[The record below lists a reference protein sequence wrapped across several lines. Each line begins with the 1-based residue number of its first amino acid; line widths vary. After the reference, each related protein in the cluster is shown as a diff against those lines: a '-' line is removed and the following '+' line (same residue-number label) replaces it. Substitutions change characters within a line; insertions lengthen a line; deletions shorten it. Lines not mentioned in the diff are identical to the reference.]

1 MKNIFGLDSS
11 PRTTAISRPFFITIA
26 CLVIIAVCVVWG
38 TLGNRQY
45 NKIMAQ
51 SSTPIGSMLKFSK
64 SESEVELT
72 GLYTDKNE
80 SALVARLTPT
90 PEAHST
96 LPYRGT
102 DYAVLVQSKAVED
115 YEEIPILFGKMSTD
129 GDIFLILPKPTKE
142 VYSFAIVNKRNLTSN
157 AIELDKGSEEYDE
170 KENGSVARSLSE
182 FTNEIDRS
190 GAGDGSVNMKDSK
203 AGEDYDIAAL
213 RMTTDPA
220 YDEDAFKPKKLDV
233 ELINPA
239 SHEFN
244 FEGFFKTVYVESA
257 IRSLTDRYN
266 ELEAIVAQ
274 NESLVEE
281 NEVRLRSNPN
291 DSAAQERL
299 DEAKSAVAASREQQQ
314 NAADRLT
321 YYQTLKYDPSVFQD
335 FQTSAFVANK

>member
-26 CLVIIAVCVVWG
+26 CLVIFAVCVVWG

-45 NKIMAQ
+45 NKIMSQ
-51 SSTPIGSMLKFSK
+51 SSTPVGSMIKFSK
-64 SESEVELT
+64 SEAEVELT

-90 PEAHST
+90 PDAHNK

-102 DYAVLVQSKAVED
+102 DYAVLVQSKAVDD

-129 GDIFLILPKPTKE
+129 GDIFLILPQPTKE
-142 VYSFAIVNKRNLTSN
+142 VYSFAIVNKRNLTSE
-157 AIELDKGSEEYDE
+157 AITLEKGSENYKSEG
-170 KENGSVARSLSE
+170 KGSVARSLSE
-182 FTNEIDRS
+182 FTNEVDRS
-190 GAGDGSVNMKDSK
+190 QTGDGSVNMKDSE
-203 AGEDYDIAAL
+203 AGESYDIAGL

-220 YDEDAFKPKKLDV
+220 YDEEAFKPRKLDV
-233 ELINPA
+233 ELINPT

-244 FEGFFKTVYVESA
+244 FEGFFKTVYVEAA

-266 ELEAIVAQ
+266 ELEAVVAQ

-281 NEVRLRSNPN
+281 NEVRLRSNP
-291 DSAAQERL
+291 DDAAAQSRL
-299 DEAKSAVAASREQQQ
+299 DEAQSAVSASREQQQ
-314 NAADRLT
+314 EAADRLT

>member
-26 CLVIIAVCVVWG
+26 CLVIFAVCVVWG

-45 NKIMAQ
+45 NKIMSQ
-51 SSTPIGSMLKFSK
+51 SSTPVGSMIKFSK
-64 SESEVELT
+64 SEAEVELT

-90 PEAHST
+90 PDAHSK

-102 DYAVLVQSKAVED
+102 DYAVLVQSKAVDD

-129 GDIFLILPKPTKE
+129 GDIFLILPQPTKE

-157 AIELDKGSEEYDE
+157 AITLEKGSEEYKSE
-170 KENGSVARSLSE
+170 GKGSVARSLSE
-182 FTNEIDRS
+182 FTNEVDRS
-190 GAGDGSVNMKDSK
+190 QTGDGSVNMKDSE
-203 AGEDYDIAAL
+203 AGESYDIAGL

-220 YDEDAFKPKKLDV
+220 YDEEAFKPRKLDV
-233 ELINPA
+233 ELINPT

-244 FEGFFKTVYVESA
+244 FEGFFKTVYVEAA

-266 ELEAIVAQ
+266 ELEAVVAQ

-281 NEVRLRSNPN
+281 NEVRLRSNP
-291 DSAAQERL
+291 DDTAAQDRL
-299 DEAKSAVAASREQQQ
+299 DEAQSAVNKSREQQQ
-314 NAADRLT
+314 EAADRLT

>member
-115 YEEIPILFGKMSTD
+115 LS
-129 GDIFLILPKPTKE
+129 LIH
-142 VYSFAIVNKRNLTSN
+142 I
-157 AIELDKGSEEYDE
+157 
-170 KENGSVARSLSE
+170 
-182 FTNEIDRS
+182 
-190 GAGDGSVNMKDSK
+190 
-203 AGEDYDIAAL
+203 
-213 RMTTDPA
+213 
-220 YDEDAFKPKKLDV
+220 
-233 ELINPA
+233 
-239 SHEFN
+239 
-244 FEGFFKTVYVESA
+244 
-257 IRSLTDRYN
+257 
-266 ELEAIVAQ
+266 
-274 NESLVEE
+274 
-281 NEVRLRSNPN
+281 
-291 DSAAQERL
+291 
-299 DEAKSAVAASREQQQ
+299 
-314 NAADRLT
+314 
-321 YYQTLKYDPSVFQD
+321 
-335 FQTSAFVANK
+335 